1 LFIAHPLI
9 ERPGCGE
16 SVCRWISYA
25 DAVKTINRTS
35 PREKNIVTRARFNM
49 NSLKKYPRIH
59 SPGSHITKVIKDQGH
74 NVARKRRV

>member
-1 LFIAHPLI
+1 MFIAHSLI
-9 ERPGCGE
+9 ERARCGE
-16 SVCRWISYA
+16 SVCLWISYA
-25 DAVKTINRTS
+25 NAVKTVNSIS